1 MADTVNAA
9 GSEIRKKWFE
19 IESLKVEAKM
29 FVSQVGGKGTLELK
43 SFHEPIAGITW
54 ESPPDC
60 RYGGGEDTDMQNA
73 PNDPIFIPLFKKRV
87 NQMH

>member
-1 MADTVNAA
+1 MANTVNAA

-19 IESLKVEAKM
+19 SESLKVEAKM

-43 SFHEPIAGITW
+43 SFHERIGITW

-60 RYGGGEDTDMQNA
+60 SYGGGEDTDMQNA
-73 PNDPIFIPLFKKRV
+73 QSDLIFIPLLKKRV